1 MLTPT
6 VANILK
12 TRYPGDALTIGQQ
25 DFMRTLN
32 RETVTPPWVGG
43 MKLTGL
49 CSASDCIAA
58 DCSSNFTAY
67 DFATG
72 FQTYYVLTAGHCFL
86 DTSQVTNGVGLRVG
100 MVVQRFWADGINA
113 DVELV
118 QIDPGTQ
125 SPNIITHDPTRQGV
139 VGASGTQVTGISV
152 CKSGITTNE
161 TCSWTV
167 SQDHQTI
174 TICVSGDNPCSQT
187 VTTYDQV
194 VATSPSPA
202 VGPGDS
208 GGPVYSFQSGNLWGE
223 GIVSAGNKAGTTMVY
238 SYLADELSE
247 TQTYLCTTGVC

>member
-1 MLTPT
+1 
-6 VANILK
+6 
-12 TRYPGDALTIGQQ
+12 
-25 DFMRTLN
+25 
-32 RETVTPPWVGG
+32 

-49 CSASDCIAA
+49 CSATDCLAA
-58 DCSSNFTAY
+58 DCSANFTAY

-72 FQTYYVLTAGHCFL
+72 FQTYYVLTAGHCFFN
-86 DTSQVTNGVGLRVG
+86 TSQVTNGVGLRVG
-100 MVVQRFWADGINA
+100 LVVQRFWANGITA

-125 SPNIITHDPTRQGV
+125 SPRIITHDPTRQGV

-167 SQDHQTI
+167 SQIHQTV
-174 TICVSGDNPCSQT
+174 TICDDDPCSQS

-194 VATSPSPA
+194 VATSPSYG

-208 GGPVYSFQSGNLWGE
+208 GGPVYSFNSGDLWGE
-223 GIVSAGNKAGTTMVY
+223 GIVSGGNKAGTTMIY

-247 TQTYLCTTGVC
+247 TQTYLCTTAVC